1 MRWLL
6 LGGAILTEVT
16 AALALQAAVDAP
28 GWYALVV
35 AGYLAAFGFLTRV
48 LKAGMAVGVA
58 YGVWGASGVA
68 LTALGATVL
77 FAAADRPHDPRPR
90 AHRRGRPARR
100 ARLAARARG
109 PRRRR
114 ILGGRARSLRA
125 HHPDRR
131 AQLMAWLLLAIAI
144 VTEVAATISL
154 KLATDGRRRWYA
166 VVAVG
171 YVTAFS
177 MLAGALSLGLPIGV
191 AYGIWAATGVALTA
205 ILGRVLFR
213 DPLTRTM
220 LAGIALIIGG
230 VLLIELGH

>member
-1 MRWLL
+1 
-6 LGGAILTEVT
+6 
-16 AALALQAAVDAP
+16 
-28 GWYALVV
+28 
-35 AGYLAAFGFLTRV
+35 
-48 LKAGMAVGVA
+48 
-58 YGVWGASGVA
+58 
-68 LTALGATVL
+68 
-77 FAAADRPHDPRPR
+77 
-90 AHRRGRPARR
+90 
-100 ARLAARARG
+100 
-109 PRRRR
+109 
-114 ILGGRARSLRA
+114 
-125 HHPDRR
+125 
-131 AQLMAWLLLAIAI
+131 MAWLLLAIAI

-154 KLATDGRRRWYA
+154 KLATDGRPRWYA

-213 DPLTRTM
+213 EPLTRTM

>member
-1 MRWLL
+1 
-6 LGGAILTEVT
+6 
-16 AALALQAAVDAP
+16 
-28 GWYALVV
+28 
-35 AGYLAAFGFLTRV
+35 
-48 LKAGMAVGVA
+48 
-58 YGVWGASGVA
+58 
-68 LTALGATVL
+68 
-77 FAAADRPHDPRPR
+77 
-90 AHRRGRPARR
+90 
-100 ARLAARARG
+100 
-109 PRRRR
+109 
-114 ILGGRARSLRA
+114 
-125 HHPDRR
+125 
-131 AQLMAWLLLAIAI
+131 MAWLLLAIAI

-154 KLATDGRRRWYA
+154 KLATDGRRRWYG

-213 DPLTRTM
+213 DPLARTM